1 MQPVIAV
8 RLIPSALGTELTM
21 APVDGL
27 NCMICLQVAS
37 SRDGTFPS

>member
-8 RLIPSALGTELTM
+8 GPIPSALGAELTM

-27 NCMICLQVAS
+27 SYMMCPQVAS